1 MTDSTAGADM
11 ASENGDPRAVLTA
24 VGALED
30 SEIRIAEAGLA
41 LAAMD
46 RQRSVPESYHEHLAA
61 IDAEMQKTAAELDC
75 SAADDKGLAN
85 RATTLGKVLAGNF
98 SYQGDRVTYD
108 DLQNANLMR
117 VIDRRKG
124 LPVAL
129 AILYI
134 HAARSQGW
142 AIEGVN
148 FPGHFVV
155 RLHNAGKAL
164 ILDPFAGGEP
174 CTTADLRRKLKAAAG
189 EKAELQPEH
198 YAAVGNRDILLRLE
212 NNLKIR
218 LIQEGDLEK
227 AAAALDRMLLIAPK
241 HAPLYREAGLIQARL
256 GNLNAARAALERFL
270 EISDNDSQRH
280 HVARLIQDLGQQLN

>member
-1 MTDSTAGADM
+1 MTALSSGGV
-11 ASENGDPRAVLTA
+11 SGESWDPRQVLTA
-24 VGALED
+24 VGGLAD
-30 SEIRIAEAGLA
+30 SDINIADAGLA
-41 LAAMD
+41 LAALD
-46 RQRSVPESYHEHLAA
+46 RQRTAPEPYHEHLAT
-61 IDAEMQKTAAELDC
+61 IGAEMQTAAGANCNAEGD
-75 SAADDKGLAN
+75 AGLFA
-85 RATTLGKVLAGNF
+85 RATTLSKVLAGTF
-98 SYQGDRVTYD
+98 TYQGDRATYD
-108 DLQNANLMR
+108 DLQNANLMH

-155 RLHNAGKAL
+155 RLQSGGRAV

-198 YAAVGNRDILLRLE
+198 YAPVGNRDILLRLE

-227 AAAALDRMLLIAPK
+227 AAAALERMLLIAPK

-256 GNLNAARAALERFL
+256 GNLNAARGALERFL
-270 EISDNDSQRH
+270 EISDNDGQRH

>member
-1 MTDSTAGADM
+1 MTPATDAPW
-11 ASENGDPRAVLTA
+11 DPRAVLTEM
-24 VGALED
+24 GKRED
-30 SEIRIAEAGLA
+30 AAIDIAEAGLA
-41 LAAMD
+41 LAALD
-46 RQRSVPESYHEHLAA
+46 RQRVSPEPYREHLAA
-61 IDAEMQKTAAELDC
+61 IAAEMKNTADLGCNSEGDA
-75 SAADDKGLAN
+75 GL
-85 RATTLGKVLAGNF
+85 RARTITLGKVLAGSF
-98 SYQGDRVTYD
+98 GYQGDRLTYD

-134 HAARSQGW
+134 HAARSQNW
-142 AIEGVN
+142 PIEGIN
-148 FPGHFVV
+148 FPGHFVL
-155 RLHNAGKAL
+155 RLYNGGRAI

-174 CTTADLRRKLKAAAG
+174 CDTADLRRKLKAAAG

-218 LIQEGDLEK
+218 LIQEGE
-227 AAAALDRMLLIAPK
+227 LDRAASVLDWMMLIAPK

-256 GNLNAARAALERFL
+256 GNLNAARSALERFL
-270 EISDNDSQRH
+270 EISDNDNQRH
-280 HVARLIQDLGQQLN
+280 HVARLIQELGQQIN

>member
-1 MTDSTAGADM
+1 M
-11 ASENGDPRAVLTA
+11 
-24 VGALED
+24 
-30 SEIRIAEAGLA
+30 
-41 LAAMD
+41 
-46 RQRSVPESYHEHLAA
+46 
-61 IDAEMQKTAAELDC
+61 KTAADGAQCDAEGD
-75 SAADDKGLAN
+75 AGLYA
-85 RATTLGKVLAGNF
+85 RATTLSKVLAGSF
-98 SYQGDRVTYD
+98 GYQGDRVTYD

-134 HAARSQGW
+134 HAARSLGW
-142 AIEGVN
+142 PIEGVN

-155 RLHNAGKAL
+155 RLHNAGRAV

-227 AAAALDRMLLIAPK
+227 AAAVLERMLLVAPK
-241 HAPLYREAGLIQARL
+241 HAPLYREAGLIHARL
-256 GNLNAARAALERFL
+256 GNLNAARTALESFL

-280 HVARLIQDLGQQLN
+280 HVARLIQDLGQQIN

>member
-1 MTDSTAGADM
+1 MTAVSGGAW
-11 ASENGDPRAVLTA
+11 DPRAVLAA
-24 VGALED
+24 VGSLED
-30 SEIRIAEAGLA
+30 SEINIADAGLA
-41 LAAMD
+41 LAALG
-46 RQRSVPESYHEHLAA
+46 RQRTAPEPYQEHLAA
-61 IDAEMQKTAAELDC
+61 IGAEMQTAAANADC
-75 SAADDKGLAN
+75 NAEGDAGLFA
-85 RATTLGKVLAGNF
+85 RGTALSKVLAGIF
-98 SYQGDRVTYD
+98 TYQGDRATYD
-108 DLQNANLMR
+108 DLQNANLMH

-142 AIEGVN
+142 TIEGVN

-155 RLHNAGKAL
+155 RLLNAGRAL

-227 AAAALDRMLLIAPK
+227 AAAALERMLLVAPK

-256 GNLNAARAALERFL
+256 GNLSAARGALERFL

>member
-1 MTDSTAGADM
+1 MTA
-11 ASENGDPRAVLTA
+11 ASGESWDPRQVLTA
-24 VGALED
+24 VGAQED
-30 SEIRIAEAGLA
+30 SEIDIADAGLA
-41 LAAMD
+41 LAALE
-46 RQRSVPESYHEHLAA
+46 RQRIEPETYHEHLAA
-61 IDAEMQKTAAELDC
+61 LGCEMQATAAE
-75 SAADDKGLAN
+75 AACNAEGDAGLYA
-85 RATTLGKVLAGNF
+85 RATTLSKVLAGKF
-98 SYQGDRVTYD
+98 GYQGDRVTYD
-108 DLQNANLMR
+108 DLQNANLMH

-155 RLHNAGKAL
+155 RLHNAGRAV

-218 LIQEGDLEK
+218 LIQEGDLDK
-227 AAAALDRMLLIAPK
+227 AAAALERMLLIAPR

-256 GNLNAARAALERFL
+256 GNLNAARGALERFL

-280 HVARLIQDLGQQLN
+280 HVARLIQDLGQQIN

>member
-1 MTDSTAGADM
+1 MTD
-11 ASENGDPRAVLTA
+11 ASGESMGGESWDPRQVLNA
-24 VGALED
+24 VGAVED
-30 SEIRIAEAGLA
+30 SAIDIAEAGLA

-46 RQRSVPESYHEHLAA
+46 RQRAAPDTYREHLAA
-61 IDAEMQKTAAELDC
+61 IVAEMKTATNEADCNAEGD
-75 SAADDKGLAN
+75 AGLYA
-85 RATTLGKVLAGNF
+85 RATTLSQVLFTSLG
-98 SYQGDRVTYD
+98 YQGDRVTYD

-155 RLHNAGKAL
+155 RLHNAGRAV
-164 ILDPFAGGEP
+164 ILDPFSGGEP

-218 LIQEGDLEK
+218 LIQEGDLDK
-227 AAAALDRMLLIAPK
+227 ASGVLDRMLLVAPK

-256 GNLNAARAALERFL
+256 GNLTAARTALERFL

-280 HVARLIQDLGQQLN
+280 HVARLIQDLGQQIN

>member
-1 MTDSTAGADM
+1 MTA
-11 ASENGDPRAVLTA
+11 ENWDPRLVLTS
-24 VGALED
+24 VGALKD
-30 SEIRIAEAGLA
+30 SDIDIADAGLA
-41 LAAMD
+41 LAALD
-46 RQRSVPESYHEHLAA
+46 RQRTAPETYHEHLVA
-61 IDAEMQKTAAELDC
+61 IGAEMK
-75 SAADDKGLAN
+75 SAAAGADCNAEGDAGLFA
-85 RATTLGKVLAGNF
+85 RATTLSKVLAGTF

-134 HAARSQGW
+134 HAARSQNW
-142 AIEGVN
+142 PIEGVN

-155 RLHNAGKAL
+155 RLHNAGRAV

-227 AAAALDRMLLIAPK
+227 AASALERMLLVAPK

-256 GNLNAARAALERFL
+256 GNLSAARAALERFL

-280 HVARLIQDLGQQLN
+280 HVARLIQDLGQQIN

>member
-1 MTDSTAGADM
+1 MTGAPM
-11 ASENGDPRAVLTA
+11 SSESGDARQVLTA
-24 VGALED
+24 VGALAD
-30 SEIRIAEAGLA
+30 SDIRIAEAGLA

-46 RQRSVPESYHEHLAA
+46 RQRSVPETYHEHLAA
-61 IDAEMQKTAAELDC
+61 IGAEMSKIAAEFDC
-75 SAADDKGLAN
+75 NAEGDAGLFN
-85 RATTLGKVLAGNF
+85 RATALSKALAGAF
-98 SYQGDRVTYD
+98 GYQGDRVTYD

-155 RLHNAGKAL
+155 RLHNAGKAV
-164 ILDPFAGGEP
+164 ILDPFAGGEA

-189 EKAELQPEH
+189 AE
-198 YAAVGNRDILLRLE
+198 
-212 NNLKIR
+212 
-218 LIQEGDLEK
+218 
-227 AAAALDRMLLIAPK
+227 
-241 HAPLYREAGLIQARL
+241 
-256 GNLNAARAALERFL
+256 ARAALPRVRPDPGAARQL
-270 EISDNDSQRH
+270 ECGPRRAGAVPRN
-280 HVARLIQDLGQQLN
+280 LGQ

>member
-1 MTDSTAGADM
+1 MTATAG
-11 ASENGDPRAVLTA
+11 GGWDPRRVLEA
-24 VGALED
+24 VGTAED
-30 SEIRIAEAGLA
+30 SAIEVAEAGLA
-41 LAAMD
+41 LAAMERPGAAPD
-46 RQRSVPESYHEHLAA
+46 SYREHLAA
-61 IDAEMQKTAAELDC
+61 IGAEMGTLAASAACDAEGDA
-75 SAADDKGLAN
+75 GLYA
-85 RATTLGKVLAGNF
+85 RATTLSKVLAGSF
-98 SYQGDRVTYD
+98 GYQGDRITYD
-108 DLQNANLMR
+108 DLQNANLMS

-142 AIEGVN
+142 LIEGVN

-155 RLHNAGKAL
+155 RLHNAGRAV

-174 CTTADLRRKLKAAAG
+174 CTTADLRHKLKAAAG

-227 AAAALDRMLLIAPK
+227 AAATLERMMLLAPK
-241 HAPLYREAGLIQARL
+241 QAPLYREAGLIQARL
-256 GNLNAARAALERFL
+256 GNLNAARGALERFL

-280 HVARLIQDLGQQLN
+280 HVARLIQDLSQQLN

>member
-1 MTDSTAGADM
+1 MTAVSGGTW
-11 ASENGDPRAVLTA
+11 DPRQVLAA
-24 VGALED
+24 VGSLED
-30 SEIRIAEAGLA
+30 SAINIAEAGLA
-41 LAAMD
+41 LAALE
-46 RQRSVPESYHEHLAA
+46 RQRTAPETYQEHLAA
-61 IDAEMQKTAAELDC
+61 ISAEMQTAAGPDC
-75 SAADDKGLAN
+75 KAEGDHGLFA
-85 RATTLGKVLAGNF
+85 RATTLSKVLAGGF
-98 SYQGDRVTYD
+98 GYQGDRVTYD
-108 DLQNANLMR
+108 DLQNANLMH

-155 RLHNAGKAL
+155 RLHNGSRAV
-164 ILDPFAGGEP
+164 ILDPFAGGEA

-227 AAAALDRMLLIAPK
+227 AATALERMLLVAPK

-256 GNLNAARAALERFL
+256 GNLSAARGALERFL

-280 HVARLIQDLGQQLN
+280 HVARLIQDLGQQIN

>member
-1 MTDSTAGADM
+1 MTGAPEDSWDA
-11 ASENGDPRAVLTA
+11 RQVLTA

-30 SEIRIAEAGLA
+30 SAINIAEAGLA
-41 LAAMD
+41 LAALD
-46 RQRSVPESYHEHLAA
+46 RQRVAPDTYHEHLAA
-61 IDAEMQKTAAELDC
+61 IGAEMHATTDSAAC
-75 SAADDKGLAN
+75 SAEGDAGLYA
-85 RATTLGKVLAGNF
+85 RATTLSKVLAGSF
-98 SYQGDRVTYD
+98 GYQGDRLTYD

-129 AILYI
+129 AILYM
-134 HAARSQGW
+134 HAARSQSW
-142 AIEGVN
+142 PIEGVN

-155 RLHNAGKAL
+155 RLHNAGRAV

-227 AAAALDRMLLIAPK
+227 AAAALERMLLVAPK

-280 HVARLIQDLGQQLN
+280 HVARLIQDLGQQIN

>member
-1 MTDSTAGADM
+1 MSGG
-11 ASENGDPRAVLTA
+11 NLDPRQVLTS
-24 VGALED
+24 VGAQED
-30 SEIRIAEAGLA
+30 SEINIAEAGLA
-41 LAAMD
+41 LGAMD
-46 RQRSVPESYHEHLAA
+46 RPGKDQPAGLPESYHAHLAE
-61 IDAEMQKTAAELDC
+61 ISAEMQKAATEVDC
-75 SAADDKGLAN
+75 NAEGDAGLFN
-85 RATTLGKVLAGNF
+85 RAGTLAKVLAGNF

-108 DLQNANLMR
+108 DLQNANLMK

-155 RLHNAGKAL
+155 RLHNAGRAL
-164 ILDPFAGGEP
+164 ILDPFASGEP

-227 AAAALDRMLLIAPK
+227 AAAALERMLLIAPK

-256 GNLNAARAALERFL
+256 GNLNAARGALERFL

>member
-1 MTDSTAGADM
+1 MTARSGGDW
-11 ASENGDPRAVLTA
+11 DPRAVLTA
-24 VGALED
+24 VGASED
-30 SEIRIAEAGLA
+30 VAIDIAEAGLA

-46 RQRSVPESYHEHLAA
+46 REKVAPEPYREHLVAIAA
-61 IDAEMQKTAAELDC
+61 ETTTAAAGRRCNAEGD
-75 SAADDKGLAN
+75 AGLEA
-85 RATTLGKVLAGNF
+85 RALALAEVLFKTFN
-98 SYQGDRVTYD
+98 YQGDRLTYD

-142 AIEGVN
+142 LIDGVN

-155 RLHNAGKAL
+155 RLYHGGRAA
-164 ILDPFAGGEP
+164 IIDPFDSGVSCDTAG
-174 CTTADLRRKLKAAAG
+174 LRRKLKAAAG

-198 YAAVGNRDILLRLE
+198 YAPVGNRDILLRLE

-218 LIQEGDLEK
+218 LIQEGELDR
-227 AAAALDRMLLIAPK
+227 AAAVLERMLLIAPR
-241 HAPLYREAGLIQARL
+241 HAPLYREVGLVQARL

-270 EISDNDSQRH
+270 EISDNDGQRH
-280 HVARLIQDLGQQLN
+280 HVARLIQELGQQLN

>member
-1 MTDSTAGADM
+1 MTAQSGEAW
-11 ASENGDPRAVLTA
+11 DPRQVLTS

-30 SEIRIAEAGLA
+30 PEINIAEAGLA
-41 LAAMD
+41 LAAFD
-46 RQRSVPESYHEHLAA
+46 RQRVAPDTYREHLAA
-61 IDAEMQKTAAELDC
+61 IAAEMRTAAAGADC
-75 SAADDKGLAN
+75 NAEGDAGLFA
-85 RATTLGKVLAGNF
+85 RATTLSKVLAGTF
-98 SYQGDRVTYD
+98 TYQGDQVTYD
-108 DLQNANLMR
+108 DLQNANLMH

-155 RLHNAGKAL
+155 RLHNAGRAV
-164 ILDPFAGGEP
+164 ILDPFASGEP

-218 LIQEGDLEK
+218 LIQEGDLER

-256 GNLNAARAALERFL
+256 GNLNAARGALQRFL
-270 EISDNDSQRH
+270 ETSDNDSQRH

>member
-1 MTDSTAGADM
+1 MTPDQ
-11 ASENGDPRAVLTA
+11 NWDPREILTEI
-24 VGALED
+24 GRRED
-30 SEIRIAEAGLA
+30 DAIDIAEAGLA

-46 RQRSVPESYHEHLAA
+46 RERIDPDSYHAHLEAIGAA
-61 IDAEMQKTAAELDC
+61 MTDAAAKEGCDAEGDA
-75 SAADDKGLAN
+75 GL
-85 RATTLGKVLAGNF
+85 RARAVALSRTIAGNF
-98 SYQGDRVTYD
+98 GYQGDRLTYD

-142 AIEGVN
+142 QIEGVN

-155 RLHNAGKAL
+155 RLHHGGRAA
-164 ILDPFAGGEP
+164 ILDPFAGGEI
-174 CTTADLRRKLKAAAG
+174 CDTADLRRKLKAAAG

-198 YAAVGNRDILLRLE
+198 YAPVGNRDILLRLE

-218 LIQEGDLEK
+218 LIQEGELDK
-227 AAAALDRMLLIAPK
+227 AAAVLDRMLLIAPK
-241 HAPLYREAGLIQARL
+241 HAPLYREAGLIQARI

-280 HVARLIQDLGQQLN
+280 HVARLIQDLGQQIN

>member
-1 MTDSTAGADM
+1 MSAPSG
-11 ASENGDPRAVLTA
+11 ENWDPRQVLTS
-24 VGALED
+24 VGRLED
-30 SEIRIAEAGLA
+30 SDINIAEAGLA
-41 LAAMD
+41 LAALD
-46 RQRSVPESYHEHLAA
+46 RQRTAPDTYQEHLAA
-61 IDAEMQKTAAELDC
+61 IGAETRTAAGAECQAEGD
-75 SAADDKGLAN
+75 AGLYA
-85 RATTLGKVLAGNF
+85 RAVTLSKVLAGAF
-98 SYQGDRVTYD
+98 GYQGDRVTYD
-108 DLQNANLMR
+108 DLQNANLMH

-155 RLHNAGKAL
+155 RLHNAGRAV

-198 YAAVGNRDILLRLE
+198 YAPVGNRDILLRLE

-227 AAAALDRMLLIAPK
+227 AAAALERMLLIAPK

-256 GNLNAARAALERFL
+256 GNLSAARGALERFL
-270 EISDNDSQRH
+270 EISDNDGQRH
-280 HVARLIQDLGQQLN
+280 HVARLIQDLSQQIN

>member
-1 MTDSTAGADM
+1 MTA
-11 ASENGDPRAVLTA
+11 ASGESWDPRQVLAA
-24 VGALED
+24 VGAQED
-30 SEIRIAEAGLA
+30 SEINIADAGLA
-41 LAAMD
+41 LAALD
-46 RQRSVPESYHEHLAA
+46 RQRSAPETYHEHLAA
-61 IDAEMQKTAAELDC
+61 IGAEMTNAAVGTNC
-75 SAADDKGLAN
+75 SAEGDTGLYA
-85 RATTLGKVLAGNF
+85 RATTLSKVLAGVF
-98 SYQGDRVTYD
+98 TYQGDRVTYD
-108 DLQNANLMR
+108 DLQNANLMH

-142 AIEGVN
+142 PIEGVN

-155 RLHNAGKAL
+155 RLHNAGRAV

-218 LIQEGDLEK
+218 LIQEGELEK

-256 GNLNAARAALERFL
+256 GNLSAARGALERFL

-280 HVARLIQDLGQQLN
+280 HVARLIQDLGQQIN

>member
-1 MTDSTAGADM
+1 MTA
-11 ASENGDPRAVLTA
+11 ASEQSWDPRQVLAA
-24 VGALED
+24 VGAQED
-30 SEIRIAEAGLA
+30 SEINIADAGLA
-41 LAAMD
+41 LAALD
-46 RQRSVPESYHEHLAA
+46 RQRSAPEAYHEHLAA
-61 IDAEMQKTAAELDC
+61 IGTEMTAAVVGANCNAEGDAGLYAR
-75 SAADDKGLAN
+75 AA
-85 RATTLGKVLAGNF
+85 TLSKVLAGVF
-98 SYQGDRVTYD
+98 TYQGDRVTYD
-108 DLQNANLMR
+108 DLQNANLMH

-155 RLHNAGKAL
+155 RLHNAGRAV

-227 AAAALDRMLLIAPK
+227 AAAVLDRMLLIAPK

-256 GNLNAARAALERFL
+256 GNLSAARGALERFL

-280 HVARLIQDLGQQLN
+280 HVARLIQDLGQQIN

>member
-1 MTDSTAGADM
+1 MTA
-11 ASENGDPRAVLTA
+11 ASGESWDPRQVLTT
-24 VGALED
+24 VGAQED
-30 SEIRIAEAGLA
+30 SEIDIAEAGLA
-41 LAAMD
+41 LAALD
-46 RQRSVPESYHEHLAA
+46 RQRGTPETYHEHLAA
-61 IDAEMQKTAAELDC
+61 IDAEMRNAAAGADC
-75 SAADDKGLAN
+75 SAEGDAGLYA
-85 RATTLGKVLAGNF
+85 RATTLSKVLAGTF

-108 DLQNANLMR
+108 DLQNANLMH

-155 RLHNAGKAL
+155 RLHNAGRAV

-227 AAAALDRMLLIAPK
+227 AAAVLERMLLIAPK

-256 GNLNAARAALERFL
+256 GNLSAARAALERFL
-270 EISDNDSQRH
+270 EISDNDGQRH
-280 HVARLIQDLGQQLN
+280 HVARLIQDLGQQIN

>member
-1 MTDSTAGADM
+1 MTPPSGTAPSG
-11 ASENGDPRAVLTA
+11 EGWDPRLVLTS
-24 VGALED
+24 VGAQED
-30 SEIRIAEAGLA
+30 AAIDIAEAGLA
-41 LAAMD
+41 LAALD
-46 RQRSVPESYHEHLAA
+46 RQQTTPETYHEHLAA
-61 IDAEMQKTAAELDC
+61 IGAEMRTAA
-75 SAADDKGLAN
+75 ADADVNADGDAGLFA
-85 RATTLGKVLAGNF
+85 RATTLGKVLSGIF
-98 SYQGDRVTYD
+98 TYQGDRVTYD

-134 HAARSQGW
+134 HAARSLGW

-155 RLHNAGKAL
+155 RLQNAGRAV

-198 YAAVGNRDILLRLE
+198 YAPVGNRDILLRLE

-227 AAAALDRMLLIAPK
+227 AAAVLERMLLIAPK

-256 GNLNAARAALERFL
+256 GNLSAARGALQRFL

-280 HVARLIQDLGQQLN
+280 HVARLIQDLGQQIN

>member
-1 MTDSTAGADM
+1 MTAPSG
-11 ASENGDPRAVLTA
+11 ENWDPRQVLTS
-24 VGALED
+24 VGRLED
-30 SEIRIAEAGLA
+30 SDINIAEAGLA
-41 LAAMD
+41 LAALD
-46 RQRSVPESYHEHLAA
+46 RQRSAPDTYQEHLAA
-61 IDAEMQKTAAELDC
+61 IGAETRTAAGAECQAEGD
-75 SAADDKGLAN
+75 AGLYA
-85 RATTLGKVLAGNF
+85 RAVTLSKVLAGAF
-98 SYQGDRVTYD
+98 GYQGDRVTYD
-108 DLQNANLMR
+108 DLQNANLMH

-155 RLHNAGKAL
+155 RLHNAGRAV

-198 YAAVGNRDILLRLE
+198 YAPVGNRDILLRLE

-227 AAAALDRMLLIAPK
+227 AAAALERMLLIAPK

-256 GNLNAARAALERFL
+256 GNLSAARGALERFL

-280 HVARLIQDLGQQLN
+280 HVARLIQDLGQQIN

>member
-1 MTDSTAGADM
+1 MTA
-11 ASENGDPRAVLTA
+11 ASGESWNPRQVLTM
-24 VGALED
+24 VGAQED
-30 SEIRIAEAGLA
+30 SAIDIAQAGLA
-41 LAAMD
+41 LAALD
-46 RQRSVPESYHEHLAA
+46 RQRSTPETYHEHLAA
-61 IDAEMQKTAAELDC
+61 IDAEMRNAAAGAECNAEGD
-75 SAADDKGLAN
+75 AGLYA
-85 RATTLGKVLAGNF
+85 RATTLSKVLAGTF

-108 DLQNANLMR
+108 DLQNANLMH

-142 AIEGVN
+142 PIEGVN

-155 RLHNAGKAL
+155 RLHNAGRAV

-227 AAAALDRMLLIAPK
+227 AAAVLERMLLIAPK

-256 GNLNAARAALERFL
+256 GNLSTARAALERFL

-280 HVARLIQDLGQQLN
+280 HVARLIQDLGQQIN

>member
-1 MTDSTAGADM
+1 MTAD
-11 ASENGDPRAVLTA
+11 NWDPRLVLTS
-24 VGALED
+24 VGTLKD
-30 SEIRIAEAGLA
+30 SDIDIADAGLA
-41 LAAMD
+41 LAALD
-46 RQRSVPESYHEHLAA
+46 RQRTAPETYHEHLVA
-61 IDAEMQKTAAELDC
+61 IGAEMKGAAGADC
-75 SAADDKGLAN
+75 NAEGDTGLYA
-85 RATTLGKVLAGNF
+85 RATTLSKVLAGTFN
-98 SYQGDRVTYD
+98 YQGDRVTYD

-134 HAARSQGW
+134 HAARSQNW
-142 AIEGVN
+142 PIEGVN

-155 RLHNAGKAL
+155 RLHSAGRAV

-227 AAAALDRMLLIAPK
+227 AAAALERMLLVAPK

-270 EISDNDSQRH
+270 EISDNDGQRH
-280 HVARLIQDLGQQLN
+280 HVARLIQDLGQQIN

>member
-1 MTDSTAGADM
+1 MGESW
-11 ASENGDPRAVLTA
+11 DPRQLLTA
-24 VGALED
+24 IGGLED
-30 SEIRIAEAGLA
+30 AEINIAEAGLA

-46 RQRSVPESYHEHLAA
+46 RQRVVPDTYQEHLTA
-61 IDAEMQKTAAELDC
+61 IGAEMQKTVDPAACNTEGE
-75 SAADDKGLAN
+75 AGLYA
-85 RATTLGKVLAGNF
+85 RATTLAKVLAGSF
-98 SYQGDRVTYD
+98 GYQGDRVTYD

-129 AILYI
+129 AILYM

-142 AIEGVN
+142 LIEGVN

-155 RLHNAGKAL
+155 RLHNGGRAV

-227 AAAALDRMLLIAPK
+227 AASVLELMLLIAPK

-256 GNLNAARAALERFL
+256 GNLNAARAALQRFL

-280 HVARLIQDLGQQLN
+280 HVARLIQDLGQQIN

>member
-1 MTDSTAGADM
+1 M
-11 ASENGDPRAVLTA
+11 NGVAESWDPRDVLSA
-24 VGALED
+24 VGTVAD
-30 SEIRIAEAGLA
+30 SEIDIAEAGLA
-41 LAAMD
+41 LAAID
-46 RQRSVPESYHEHLAA
+46 RQRVAPDSYREHLAA
-61 IDAEMQKTAAELDC
+61 IGAEMKTATAEADC
-75 SAADDKGLAN
+75 NAEGEAGLYA
-85 RATTLGKVLAGNF
+85 RATTLSKVLAGSF
-98 SYQGDRVTYD
+98 GYQGDRVTYD

-142 AIEGVN
+142 PIEGVN

-155 RLHNAGKAL
+155 RLHNGGRAV
-164 ILDPFAGGEP
+164 ILDPFSGGEP

-218 LIQEGDLEK
+218 LIQEGDLDK
-227 AAAALDRMLLIAPK
+227 AAAVLERMLLVAPK

-256 GNLNAARAALERFL
+256 GNLSAARTALERFL

-280 HVARLIQDLGQQLN
+280 HVARLIQDLGQQIN